1 MGSIRKELVGIQGGV
16 TTGGPCLST
25 SKALLETLG
34 GGRCPGLESRC
45 PELSGVLGCLGAIVL
60 PPHYPRFFPPPL
72 LCKMLTGFYFV
83 FFLPVNSPD
92 GVGYVA
98 KKCGSLWEEEHI

>member
-1 MGSIRKELVGIQGGV
+1 MVGKPQRGRMGSIRKELVGIQGGV

-60 PPHYPRFFPPPL
+60 PPHYPRFPPPL
-72 LCKMLTGFYFV
+72 TVQNADWVLFCLLSSCQ
-83 FFLPVNSPD
+83 LP
-92 GVGYVA
+92 
-98 KKCGSLWEEEHI
+98 